1 MRSLRAKTSF
11 YNEKQRLLVSPR
23 KMFMCPY
30 DKSAIIIEFHL
41 KPQIE
46 VVFRA
51 DVSGNRL
58 PETIINFSDYDI
70 SQPSPSVSLSVP
82 SCSLGGCDSMGES
95 LFTFF
100 ASLAYV
106 PLFLLELQ
114 NRLFWILKELYK
126 ISFVWKYGADML
138 NSFLVMRA

>member
-1 MRSLRAKTSF
+1 
-11 YNEKQRLLVSPR
+11 
-23 KMFMCPY
+23 MFMCPY
-30 DKSAIIIEFHL
+30 DKSAIIIEFHFYL
-41 KPQIE
+41 KPQIG

-70 SQPSPSVSLSVP
+70 SKPSPSVSLSVP
-82 SCSLGGCDSMGES
+82 SCSLGGSDSIGES

-114 NRLFWILKELYK
+114 NRLF
-126 ISFVWKYGADML
+126 
-138 NSFLVMRA
+138 